1 MNTKGMTLIE
11 VMVWV
16 GVFVAAMLAVMTS
29 LLSFYRANTY
39 TLEQATAVTSA
50 QRGIDRMVRTIREA
64 GYSSQGAYPV
74 VSMGTSTITFY
85 ADIDSDLFVER
96 VHYYLQGTSILQ
108 GISDPTGDPPTY
120 PGTEVVSTVSDNVRN
135 ASQNVVMFRYYDEAG
150 AEITNFAQVQDVRFI
165 VMNMVVNVDV
175 NRLPNELTLR
185 SSATMRNLVSQ

>member
-1 MNTKGMTLIE
+1 MKRGMTLIE

-16 GVFVAAMLAVMTS
+16 GVFIAAMIAVMTS

-39 TLEQATAVTSA
+39 TLEQAAAVSSA
-50 QRGIDRMVRTIREA
+50 QRGIDRMVKTIREA

-74 VSMGTSTITFY
+74 VSIGTSTMTFY
-85 ADIDSDLFVER
+85 ADVDSDLFVER

-135 ASQNVVMFRYYDEAG
+135 ATQNVTTFRYYDEAG
-150 AEITNFAQVQDVRFI
+150 AEITNFTNIHDVRFI
-165 VMNMVVNVDV
+165 LMSIVVNVDT

-185 SSATMRNLVSQ
+185 SSATMRNLKSE